1 MKTIT
6 KILDEELA
14 MNKEELLK
22 EYKNVYGEDAKDVF
36 FSPGRINVIGE
47 HTDYNGGHVFP
58 AAISLGVYGVYGPR
72 EDNKVRLY
80 SGNVDGDIVEF
91 DLDDSSVEKDDRFWT
106 NYFKGMLTYLKER
119 ADGDK
124 INHGFNLYIKATL
137 PSGSGLSSSAAIEM
151 LMGIILKDEFN
162 LDVDRVTLAKLG
174 QKTENEFV
182 GLNSGIMDQFAC
194 IMGKKDN
201 AIFLDTNTMEYEYK
215 PLKLGEYEIIIMS
228 TNKEHTLADSA
239 YNDRVRECH
248 DALTKLQTKLN
259 IKALGELDEESFDEY
274 SYLINDETE
283 IRRARHAVF
292 ENQRTLHATKAMED
306 ADLEKL
312 GRLINASH
320 VSLHYDYEVTGKELD
335 TLAEAAWKQ
344 DGVLGARMIG
354 GGFGGSAIAI
364 VKKDKAEEFK
374 KNVGKI
380 YRNKI
385 GYDAS
390 FYDAEIVDGT
400 KRI

>member
-1 MKTIT
+1 
-6 KILDEELA
+6 
-14 MNKEELLK
+14 MNKEGLLK
-22 EYKNVYGEDAKDVF
+22 EYETTFGEKGKDVF

-72 EDNKVRLY
+72 EDKKVCLF

-91 DLDDSSVEKDDRFWT
+91 DIDDTTVEKDDRFWA
-106 NYFKGMLTYLKER
+106 NYFKGMITYLREKY
-119 ADGDK
+119 DNID
-124 INHGFNLYIKATL
+124 HGFNLYIKANL

-162 LDVDRVTLAKLG
+162 LDVDRIALAKMG
-174 QKTENEFV
+174 QRTENEFV

-194 IMGKKDN
+194 IMGKKDS
-201 AIFLDTNTMEYEYK
+201 AIFLDCNTLDYEYK
-215 PLKLGEYEIIIMS
+215 PLALGDYEIIIMA
-228 TNKEHTLADSA
+228 TNKPHTLADSA

-248 DALTKLQTKLN
+248 DAVKKLQAKLD
-259 IKALGELDEESFDEY
+259 IKTLGELDNDTFDEY
-274 SYLINDETE
+274 AYLINNETE
-283 IRRARHAVF
+283 IKRARHAVS
-292 ENQRTLHATKAMED
+292 ENQRTLRATKAMQD
-306 ADLEKL
+306 GDLEKL
-312 GRLINASH
+312 GRLIDASH
-320 VSLHYDYEVTGKELD
+320 VSLHYDYEVTGQELD
-335 TLAEAAWKQ
+335 TLAEASWAQ
-344 DGVLGARMIG
+344 PGVLGARMIG

-364 VKKDKAEEFK
+364 VKKDQAEAFK

-380 YRNKI
+380 YRDKI

>member
-1 MKTIT
+1 
-6 KILDEELA
+6 
-14 MNKEELLK
+14 MNKDELI
-22 EYKNVYGEDAKDVF
+22 KNYQKVFGKNEKDVF

-72 EDNKVRLY
+72 NDNKVCLY
-80 SGNVDGDIVEF
+80 SGNIDGEIVEF
-91 DLDDSSVEKDDRFWT
+91 DLNDDTVEKDDRFWA
-106 NYFKGMLTYLKER
+106 NYFKGMITYLRQRE
-119 ADGDK
+119 DGEK
-124 INHGFNLYIKATL
+124 INHGFNLYIKADL

-151 LMGIILKDEFN
+151 LMGMILKDEFD
-162 LDVDRVTLAKLG
+162 LDIDRPDLARLG
-174 QKTENEFV
+174 QKTENEFI

-194 IMGKKDN
+194 IMGKNDS
-201 AIFLDTNTMEYEYK
+201 AIFLDCNTMEYEYL
-215 PLKLGEYEIIIMS
+215 PLKLGDYEIIIMS

-239 YNDRVRECH
+239 YNDRVRECKN
-248 DALTKLQTKLN
+248 ALEKLQAKLD
-259 IKALGELDEESFDEY
+259 ITSLGELDSQIFDEY
-274 SYLINDETE
+274 AYLINDETE
-283 IRRARHAVF
+283 IKRARHAVN
-292 ENQRTLHATKAMED
+292 ENERTIRATKAMKD
-306 ADLEKL
+306 NDLEKL
-312 GRLINASH
+312 GHLINASH

-364 VKKDKAEEFK
+364 VKKDKAEAFK

-380 YRNKI
+380 YRDKV

-400 KRI
+400 KKI

>member
-1 MKTIT
+1 
-6 KILDEELA
+6 

-22 EYKNVYGEDAKDVF
+22 EYETTFGEKGKDVF

-72 EDNKVRLY
+72 EDKKVCLF

-91 DLDDSSVEKDDRFWT
+91 DIDDTTVEKDDRFWA
-106 NYFKGMLTYLKER
+106 NYFKGMITYLREKY
-119 ADGDK
+119 DNID
-124 INHGFNLYIKATL
+124 HGFNLYIKANL

-162 LDVDRVTLAKLG
+162 LDVDRIALAKMG
-174 QKTENEFV
+174 QRTENEFV

-194 IMGKKDN
+194 IMGKKDS
-201 AIFLDTNTMEYEYK
+201 AIFLDCNTLDYEYK
-215 PLKLGEYEIIIMS
+215 PLALGDYEIIIMA
-228 TNKEHTLADSA
+228 TNKPHTLADSA

-248 DALTKLQTKLN
+248 DAVKKLRAKLD
-259 IKALGELDEESFDEY
+259 IKTLGELDNDTFDEY
-274 SYLINDETE
+274 AYLINNETE
-283 IRRARHAVF
+283 IKRARHAVS
-292 ENQRTLHATKAMED
+292 ENQRTLRATNAMQD
-306 ADLEKL
+306 GDLEKL
-312 GRLINASH
+312 GRLIDASH
-320 VSLHYDYEVTGKELD
+320 VSLHYDYEVTGQELD
-335 TLAEAAWKQ
+335 TLAEASWAQ
-344 DGVLGARMIG
+344 PGVLGARMIG

-364 VKKDKAEEFK
+364 VKKDQAEEFK

-380 YRNKI
+380 YRDKI

>member
-1 MKTIT
+1 
-6 KILDEELA
+6 

-22 EYKNVYGEDAKDVF
+22 EYETTFGEKGKDVF

-58 AAISLGVYGVYGPR
+58 AAISLGVYGVFGPR
-72 EDNKVRLY
+72 EDKKVCLF

-91 DLDDSSVEKDDRFWT
+91 DIDDTTVEKDDRFWA
-106 NYFKGMLTYLKER
+106 NYFKGMITYLREKY
-119 ADGDK
+119 DNID
-124 INHGFNLYIKATL
+124 HGFNLYIKANL

-162 LDVDRVTLAKLG
+162 LDVDRIALAKMG
-174 QKTENEFV
+174 QRTENEFV

-194 IMGKKDN
+194 IMGKKDS
-201 AIFLDTNTMEYEYK
+201 AIFLDCNTLDYEYK
-215 PLKLGEYEIIIMS
+215 PLALDDYEIIIMA
-228 TNKEHTLADSA
+228 TNKPHTLADSA

-248 DALTKLQTKLN
+248 DAVKKLQAKLD
-259 IKALGELDEESFDEY
+259 IKTLGELDNDTFDEY
-274 SYLINDETE
+274 AYLINNETE
-283 IRRARHAVF
+283 IKRARHAVS
-292 ENQRTLHATKAMED
+292 ENQRTLRATNAMQD
-306 ADLEKL
+306 GDLEKL
-312 GRLINASH
+312 GRLIDASH
-320 VSLHYDYEVTGKELD
+320 VSLHYDYEVTGQELD
-335 TLAEAAWKQ
+335 TLAEASWAQ
-344 DGVLGARMIG
+344 PGVLGARMIG

-364 VKKDKAEEFK
+364 VKKDQAEAFK

-380 YRNKI
+380 YRDKI

>member
-1 MKTIT
+1 
-6 KILDEELA
+6 

-22 EYKNVYGEDAKDVF
+22 EYETTFGEKGKNVF

-72 EDNKVRLY
+72 EDKKVCLF

-91 DLDDSSVEKDDRFWT
+91 DIDDTTVEKDDRFWA
-106 NYFKGMLTYLKER
+106 NYFKGMITYLREKY
-119 ADGDK
+119 DNID
-124 INHGFNLYIKATL
+124 HGFNLYIKANL

-162 LDVDRVTLAKLG
+162 LDVDRIDLAKMG
-174 QKTENEFV
+174 QRTENEFV

-194 IMGKKDN
+194 IMGKKDS
-201 AIFLDTNTMEYEYK
+201 AIFLDCNTLDYEYK
-215 PLKLGEYEIIIMS
+215 PLALGDYEIIIMA
-228 TNKEHTLADSA
+228 TNKPHTLADSA

-248 DALTKLQTKLN
+248 DAVKKLQAKLD
-259 IKALGELDEESFDEY
+259 IKTLGELDNDTFDEY
-274 SYLINDETE
+274 AYLINNETE
-283 IRRARHAVF
+283 IKRARHAVS
-292 ENQRTLHATKAMED
+292 ENQRTLRATKAMQD
-306 ADLEKL
+306 GDLEKL
-312 GRLINASH
+312 GRLIDASH
-320 VSLHYDYEVTGKELD
+320 VSLHYDYEVTGQELD
-335 TLAEAAWKQ
+335 TLAEASWAQ
-344 DGVLGARMIG
+344 PGVLGARMIG

-364 VKKDKAEEFK
+364 VKKDQAEAFK

-380 YRNKI
+380 YRDKI

>member
-1 MKTIT
+1 
-6 KILDEELA
+6 

-22 EYKNVYGEDAKDVF
+22 EYETTFGEKGKDVF

-72 EDNKVRLY
+72 EDKKVCLF

-91 DLDDSSVEKDDRFWT
+91 DIDDTTVEKDDRFWA
-106 NYFKGMLTYLKER
+106 NYFKGMITYLREKY
-119 ADGDK
+119 DNID
-124 INHGFNLYIKATL
+124 HGFNLYIKANL

-162 LDVDRVTLAKLG
+162 LDVDRIALAKMG
-174 QKTENEFV
+174 QRTENEFV

-194 IMGKKDN
+194 IMGKKDS
-201 AIFLDTNTMEYEYK
+201 AIFLDCNTLDYEYK
-215 PLKLGEYEIIIMS
+215 PLALGDYEIIIMA
-228 TNKEHTLADSA
+228 TNKPHTLADSA

-248 DALTKLQTKLN
+248 DAVKKLQAKLD
-259 IKALGELDEESFDEY
+259 IKTLGELDNDTFDEY
-274 SYLINDETE
+274 AYLINNETE
-283 IRRARHAVF
+283 IKRARHAVS
-292 ENQRTLHATKAMED
+292 ENQRTLRATKAMQD
-306 ADLEKL
+306 GDLEKL
-312 GRLINASH
+312 GRLIDASH
-320 VSLHYDYEVTGKELD
+320 VSLHYDYEVTGQELD
-335 TLAEAAWKQ
+335 ALAEASWAQ
-344 DGVLGARMIG
+344 PGVLGARMIG

-364 VKKDKAEEFK
+364 VKKDQAEAFK

-380 YRNKI
+380 YRDKI

>member
-1 MKTIT
+1 
-6 KILDEELA
+6 

-22 EYKNVYGEDAKDVF
+22 EYETTFGEKGKDVF

-58 AAISLGVYGVYGPR
+58 AAISLGVYAVYGPR
-72 EDNKVRLY
+72 EDKKVCLF

-91 DLDDSSVEKDDRFWT
+91 DIDDTTVEKDDRFWA
-106 NYFKGMLTYLKER
+106 NYFKGMITYLREKY
-119 ADGDK
+119 DNID
-124 INHGFNLYIKATL
+124 HGFNLYIKANL

-162 LDVDRVTLAKLG
+162 LDVDRIALAKMG
-174 QKTENEFV
+174 QRTENEFV

-194 IMGKKDN
+194 IMGKKDS
-201 AIFLDTNTMEYEYK
+201 AIFLDCNTLDYEYK
-215 PLKLGEYEIIIMS
+215 PLALGDYEIIIMA
-228 TNKEHTLADSA
+228 TNKPHTLADSA

-248 DALTKLQTKLN
+248 DAVKKLQAKLD
-259 IKALGELDEESFDEY
+259 IKTLGELDNDTFDEY
-274 SYLINDETE
+274 AYLINNETE
-283 IRRARHAVF
+283 IKRARHAVS
-292 ENQRTLHATKAMED
+292 ENQRTLRATKAMQD
-306 ADLEKL
+306 GDLEKL
-312 GRLINASH
+312 GRLIDASH
-320 VSLHYDYEVTGKELD
+320 VSLHYDYEVTGQELD
-335 TLAEAAWKQ
+335 TLAEASWAQ
-344 DGVLGARMIG
+344 PGVLGARMIG

-364 VKKDKAEEFK
+364 VKKSEAENFK
-374 KNVGKI
+374 QEVGKI
-380 YRNKI
+380 YRDKI

>member
-1 MKTIT
+1 
-6 KILDEELA
+6 

-22 EYKNVYGEDAKDVF
+22 EYETTFGEKGKDVF

-72 EDNKVRLY
+72 EDKKVCLF
-80 SGNVDGDIVEF
+80 SGNVDGNIVEF
-91 DLDDSSVEKDDRFWT
+91 DIDDTTVEKDDRFWA
-106 NYFKGMLTYLKER
+106 NYFKGMITYLREKY
-119 ADGDK
+119 DNID
-124 INHGFNLYIKATL
+124 HGFNLYIKANL

-162 LDVDRVTLAKLG
+162 LDVDRIALAKMG
-174 QKTENEFV
+174 QRTENEFV

-194 IMGKKDN
+194 IMGKKDS
-201 AIFLDTNTMEYEYK
+201 AIFLDCNTLDYEYK
-215 PLKLGEYEIIIMS
+215 PLALGDYEIIIMA
-228 TNKEHTLADSA
+228 TNKPHTLADSA

-248 DALTKLQTKLN
+248 DAVKKLQAKLD
-259 IKALGELDEESFDEY
+259 IKTLGELDNDTFDEY
-274 SYLINDETE
+274 AYLINNETE
-283 IRRARHAVF
+283 IKRARHAVS
-292 ENQRTLHATKAMED
+292 ENQRTLRATKAMQD
-306 ADLEKL
+306 GDLEKL
-312 GRLINASH
+312 GRLIDASH
-320 VSLHYDYEVTGKELD
+320 VSLHYDYEVTGQELD
-335 TLAEAAWKQ
+335 TLAEASWAQ
-344 DGVLGARMIG
+344 PGVLGARMIG

-364 VKKDKAEEFK
+364 VKKDQAEAFK

-380 YRNKI
+380 YRDKI

>member
-1 MKTIT
+1 
-6 KILDEELA
+6 
-14 MNKEELLK
+14 MNKEELLT
-22 EYKNVYGEDAKDVF
+22 EYEKTFGEKGQDVF

-72 EDNKVRLY
+72 DDKKVRLY

-91 DLDDSSVEKDDRFWT
+91 EIDDTTVEKDDRFWA
-106 NYFKGMLTYLKER
+106 NYFKGMITYLREKYNNI
-119 ADGDK
+119 D
-124 INHGFNLYIKATL
+124 HGFNLYIKANL

-162 LDVDRVTLAKLG
+162 LDVDRVALAKMG
-174 QKTENEFV
+174 QRTENEFV

-194 IMGKKDN
+194 IMGKKDS
-201 AIFLDTNTMEYEYK
+201 AIFLDCNTLKYEYM
-215 PLKLGEYEIIIMS
+215 PLALGDYEIIIMA
-228 TNKEHTLADSA
+228 TNKPHTLADSA

-248 DALTKLQTKLN
+248 DALAKLQQKLD
-259 IKALGELDEESFDEY
+259 IKSLGELDNDTFDEY
-274 SYLINDETE
+274 AYLINDKTE
-283 IRRARHAVF
+283 IKRARHAVS
-292 ENQRTLHATKAMED
+292 ENQRTLRATKAMKD
-306 ADLEKL
+306 GDLEKL

-335 TLAEAAWKQ
+335 TLAEASWKQ
-344 DGVLGARMIG
+344 PGVLGARMIG

-364 VKKDKAEEFK
+364 VKKSEAENFK
-374 KNVGKI
+374 QNVGKI
-380 YRNKI
+380 YRDKI

>member
-1 MKTIT
+1 
-6 KILDEELA
+6 
-14 MNKEELLK
+14 MNKGELLK
-22 EYKNVYGEDAKDVF
+22 EYETTFGEKGKDVF

-72 EDNKVRLY
+72 EDKKVCLF

-91 DLDDSSVEKDDRFWT
+91 DIDDTTVEKDDRFWA
-106 NYFKGMLTYLKER
+106 NYFKGMITYLREKY
-119 ADGDK
+119 DNID
-124 INHGFNLYIKATL
+124 HGFNLYIKANL

-162 LDVDRVTLAKLG
+162 LDVDRIALAKMG
-174 QKTENEFV
+174 QRTENEFV

-194 IMGKKDN
+194 IMGKKDS
-201 AIFLDTNTMEYEYK
+201 AIFLDCNTLDYEYK
-215 PLKLGEYEIIIMS
+215 PLALGDYEIIIMA
-228 TNKEHTLADSA
+228 TNKPHTLADSA

-248 DALTKLQTKLN
+248 DAVKKLQAKLD
-259 IKALGELDEESFDEY
+259 IKTLGELDNDTFDEY
-274 SYLINDETE
+274 AYLINNETE
-283 IRRARHAVF
+283 IKRARHAVS
-292 ENQRTLHATKAMED
+292 ENQRTLRATKAMQD
-306 ADLEKL
+306 GDLEKL
-312 GRLINASH
+312 GRLIDASH
-320 VSLHYDYEVTGKELD
+320 VSLHYDYEVTGQELD
-335 TLAEAAWKQ
+335 TLAEASWAQ
-344 DGVLGARMIG
+344 PGVLGARMIG

-364 VKKDKAEEFK
+364 VKKDQAEAFK

-380 YRNKI
+380 YRDKI

>member
-1 MKTIT
+1 
-6 KILDEELA
+6 

-22 EYKNVYGEDAKDVF
+22 EYKTTFGEKGKDVF

-58 AAISLGVYGVYGPR
+58 AAISLGVYGIYGPR
-72 EDNKVRLY
+72 EDKKVRLF

-91 DLDDSSVEKDDRFWT
+91 DIDDTTVEKDDRFWA
-106 NYFKGMLTYLKER
+106 NYFKGMITYLREKY
-119 ADGDK
+119 DNID
-124 INHGFNLYIKATL
+124 HGFNLYIKANL

-162 LDVDRVTLAKLG
+162 LDVDRIALAKMG
-174 QKTENEFV
+174 QRTENEFV

-194 IMGKKDN
+194 IMGKKDS
-201 AIFLDTNTMEYEYK
+201 AIFLDCNTLDYEYK
-215 PLKLGEYEIIIMS
+215 PLALGDYEIIIMA
-228 TNKEHTLADSA
+228 TNKPHTLADSA

-248 DALTKLQTKLN
+248 DAVKKLQAKLD
-259 IKALGELDEESFDEY
+259 IKTLGELDNDTFDEY
-274 SYLINDETE
+274 AYLINNETE
-283 IRRARHAVF
+283 IKRARHAVS
-292 ENQRTLHATKAMED
+292 ENQRTLRATNAMQD
-306 ADLEKL
+306 GDLEKL
-312 GRLINASH
+312 GRLIDASH
-320 VSLHYDYEVTGKELD
+320 VSLHYDYEVTGQELD
-335 TLAEAAWKQ
+335 TLAEASWAQ
-344 DGVLGARMIG
+344 PGVLGARMIG

-364 VKKDKAEEFK
+364 VKKDQAEAFK

-380 YRNKI
+380 YRDKV
-385 GYDAS
+385 GYDSS

>member
-1 MKTIT
+1 
-6 KILDEELA
+6 

-22 EYKNVYGEDAKDVF
+22 EYETTFGEKGKDVF

-72 EDNKVRLY
+72 EDKKVCLF

-91 DLDDSSVEKDDRFWT
+91 DIDDTTVEKDDRFWA
-106 NYFKGMLTYLKER
+106 NYFKGMITYLREKY
-119 ADGDK
+119 DNID
-124 INHGFNLYIKATL
+124 HGFNLYIKANL

-162 LDVDRVTLAKLG
+162 LDVDRIALAKMG
-174 QKTENEFV
+174 QRTENEFV

-194 IMGKKDN
+194 IMGKKDS
-201 AIFLDTNTMEYEYK
+201 AIFLDCNTLDYEYK
-215 PLKLGEYEIIIMS
+215 PLALGDYEIIIMA
-228 TNKEHTLADSA
+228 TNKPHTLADSA
-239 YNDRVRECH
+239 YNGRVRECH
-248 DALTKLQTKLN
+248 DAVKKLQAKLD
-259 IKALGELDEESFDEY
+259 IKTLGELDNDTFDEY
-274 SYLINDETE
+274 AYLINNETE
-283 IRRARHAVF
+283 IKRARHAVS
-292 ENQRTLHATKAMED
+292 ENQRTLRATKAMQD
-306 ADLEKL
+306 GDLEKL
-312 GRLINASH
+312 GRLIDASH
-320 VSLHYDYEVTGKELD
+320 VSLHYDYEVTGQELD
-335 TLAEAAWKQ
+335 TLAEASWAQ
-344 DGVLGARMIG
+344 PGVLGARMIG

-364 VKKDKAEEFK
+364 VKKDQAEEFK

-380 YRNKI
+380 YRDKI

>member
-1 MKTIT
+1 
-6 KILDEELA
+6 

-22 EYKNVYGEDAKDVF
+22 EYETTFGEKGKDVF

-72 EDNKVRLY
+72 EDKKVCLF

-91 DLDDSSVEKDDRFWT
+91 DIDDTTVEKDNRFWA
-106 NYFKGMLTYLKER
+106 NYFKGMITYLLEKY
-119 ADGDK
+119 DNID
-124 INHGFNLYIKATL
+124 HGFNLYIKANL

-162 LDVDRVTLAKLG
+162 LDVDRIALAKMG
-174 QKTENEFV
+174 QRTENEFV

-194 IMGKKDN
+194 IMGKKDS
-201 AIFLDTNTMEYEYK
+201 AIFLDCNTLDYEYK
-215 PLKLGEYEIIIMS
+215 PLALGDYEIIIMA
-228 TNKEHTLADSA
+228 TNKPHTLADSA

-248 DALTKLQTKLN
+248 DAVKKLQAKLD
-259 IKALGELDEESFDEY
+259 IKTLGELDNDTFDEY
-274 SYLINDETE
+274 AYLINNETE
-283 IRRARHAVF
+283 IKRARHAVS
-292 ENQRTLHATKAMED
+292 ENQRTLRATKAMQD
-306 ADLEKL
+306 GDLEKL
-312 GRLINASH
+312 GRLIDASH
-320 VSLHYDYEVTGKELD
+320 VSLHYDYEVTGQELD
-335 TLAEAAWKQ
+335 TLAEASWAQ
-344 DGVLGARMIG
+344 PGVLGARMIG

-364 VKKDKAEEFK
+364 VKKDQAEAFK

-380 YRNKI
+380 YRDKV

>member
-1 MKTIT
+1 
-6 KILDEELA
+6 

-22 EYKNVYGEDAKDVF
+22 EYETTFGEKGKDVF

-72 EDNKVRLY
+72 EDKKVCLF

-91 DLDDSSVEKDDRFWT
+91 DIDDTTVEKDDRFWA
-106 NYFKGMLTYLKER
+106 NYFKGMITYLREKY
-119 ADGDK
+119 DNID
-124 INHGFNLYIKATL
+124 HGFNLYIKANL

-162 LDVDRVTLAKLG
+162 LDVDRVALAKMG
-174 QKTENEFV
+174 QRTENEFV

-194 IMGKKDN
+194 IMGKKDS
-201 AIFLDTNTMEYEYK
+201 AIFLDCNTLDYEYK
-215 PLKLGEYEIIIMS
+215 PLALGDYEIIIMA
-228 TNKEHTLADSA
+228 TNKPHTLADSA

-248 DALTKLQTKLN
+248 DAVKKLQAKLD
-259 IKALGELDEESFDEY
+259 IKTLGELDNDTFDEY
-274 SYLINDETE
+274 AYLINNETE
-283 IRRARHAVF
+283 IKRARHAVS
-292 ENQRTLHATKAMED
+292 ENQRTLRATKAMQD
-306 ADLEKL
+306 GDLEKL
-312 GRLINASH
+312 GRLIGASH
-320 VSLHYDYEVTGKELD
+320 VSLHYDYEVTGQELD
-335 TLAEAAWKQ
+335 TLAEASWAQ
-344 DGVLGARMIG
+344 PGVLGARMIG

-364 VKKDKAEEFK
+364 VKKDQAEAFK

-380 YRNKI
+380 YRDKI

>member
-1 MKTIT
+1 
-6 KILDEELA
+6 

-22 EYKNVYGEDAKDVF
+22 EYETTFGEKGKDVF

-72 EDNKVRLY
+72 EDKKVCLF

-91 DLDDSSVEKDDRFWT
+91 DIDDTTVEKDDRFWA
-106 NYFKGMLTYLKER
+106 NYLKGMITYLREKY
-119 ADGDK
+119 DNID
-124 INHGFNLYIKATL
+124 HGFNLYIKANL

-162 LDVDRVTLAKLG
+162 LDVDRIALAKMG
-174 QKTENEFV
+174 QRTENEFV

-194 IMGKKDN
+194 IMGKKDS
-201 AIFLDTNTMEYEYK
+201 AIFLDCNTLDYEYK
-215 PLKLGEYEIIIMS
+215 PLALGDYEIIIMA
-228 TNKEHTLADSA
+228 TNKPHTLADSA

-248 DALTKLQTKLN
+248 DAVKKLQAKLD
-259 IKALGELDEESFDEY
+259 IKTLGELDNDTFDEY
-274 SYLINDETE
+274 AYLINNETE
-283 IRRARHAVF
+283 IKRARHAVS
-292 ENQRTLHATKAMED
+292 ENQRTLRATKAMQD
-306 ADLEKL
+306 GDLEKL
-312 GRLINASH
+312 GRLIDASH
-320 VSLHYDYEVTGKELD
+320 VSLHYDYEVTGQELD
-335 TLAEAAWKQ
+335 TLAEASWAQ
-344 DGVLGARMIG
+344 PGVLGARMIG

-364 VKKDKAEEFK
+364 VKKDQAEAFK

-380 YRNKI
+380 YRDKI

>member
-1 MKTIT
+1 
-6 KILDEELA
+6 

-22 EYKNVYGEDAKDVF
+22 DYETTFGEKGKDVF

-72 EDNKVRLY
+72 EDKKVCLF

-91 DLDDSSVEKDDRFWT
+91 DIDDTTVEKDDRFWA
-106 NYFKGMLTYLKER
+106 NYFKGMITYLREKY
-119 ADGDK
+119 DNID
-124 INHGFNLYIKATL
+124 HGFNLYIKANL

-162 LDVDRVTLAKLG
+162 LDVDRIALAKMG
-174 QKTENEFV
+174 QRTENEFV

-194 IMGKKDN
+194 IMGKKDS
-201 AIFLDTNTMEYEYK
+201 AIFLDCNTLDYEYK
-215 PLKLGEYEIIIMS
+215 PLALGDYEIIIMA
-228 TNKEHTLADSA
+228 TNKPHTLADSA

-248 DALTKLQTKLN
+248 DAVKKLQAKLD
-259 IKALGELDEESFDEY
+259 IKTLGELDNDTFDEY
-274 SYLINDETE
+274 AYLINNETE
-283 IRRARHAVF
+283 IKRARHAVS
-292 ENQRTLHATKAMED
+292 ENQRTLRATKAMQD
-306 ADLEKL
+306 GDLEKL
-312 GRLINASH
+312 GRLIDASH
-320 VSLHYDYEVTGKELD
+320 VSLHYDYEVTGQELD
-335 TLAEAAWKQ
+335 TLAEASWAQ
-344 DGVLGARMIG
+344 PGVLGARMIG

-364 VKKDKAEEFK
+364 VKKDQAEAFK

-380 YRNKI
+380 YRDKI

>member
-1 MKTIT
+1 
-6 KILDEELA
+6 

-22 EYKNVYGEDAKDVF
+22 EYETTFGEKGKDVF

-72 EDNKVRLY
+72 EDKKVCLF

-91 DLDDSSVEKDDRFWT
+91 DIDDTTVEKDNRFWA
-106 NYFKGMLTYLKER
+106 NYFKGMITYLLEKY
-119 ADGDK
+119 DNID
-124 INHGFNLYIKATL
+124 HGFNLYIKANL

-162 LDVDRVTLAKLG
+162 LDVDRIALAKMG
-174 QKTENEFV
+174 QRTENEFV

-194 IMGKKDN
+194 IMGKKDS
-201 AIFLDTNTMEYEYK
+201 AIFLDCNTLDYEYK
-215 PLKLGEYEIIIMS
+215 PLALGDYEIIIMA
-228 TNKEHTLADSA
+228 TNKPHTLADSA

-248 DALTKLQTKLN
+248 DAVKKLQAKLD
-259 IKALGELDEESFDEY
+259 IKTLGELDNDTFDEY
-274 SYLINDETE
+274 AYLINNETE
-283 IRRARHAVF
+283 IKRARHAVS
-292 ENQRTLHATKAMED
+292 ENQRTLRATKAMQD
-306 ADLEKL
+306 GDLEKL
-312 GRLINASH
+312 GRLIDASH
-320 VSLHYDYEVTGKELD
+320 VSLHYDYEVTGQELD
-335 TLAEAAWKQ
+335 TLAKASWAQ
-344 DGVLGARMIG
+344 PGVLGARMIG

-364 VKKDKAEEFK
+364 VKKSEAENFK
-374 KNVGKI
+374 QEVGKI
-380 YRNKI
+380 YRDKI

>member
-1 MKTIT
+1 
-6 KILDEELA
+6 
-14 MNKEELLK
+14 MNKDELI
-22 EYKNVYGEDAKDVF
+22 KNYQKVFGKNEKDVF

-72 EDNKVRLY
+72 NDNKVCLY
-80 SGNVDGDIVEF
+80 SGNIDGEIVEF
-91 DLDDSSVEKDDRFWT
+91 DLNDDTVEKDDRFWA
-106 NYFKGMLTYLKER
+106 NYFKGMITYLRQRE
-119 ADGDK
+119 DGNK
-124 INHGFNLYIKATL
+124 INHGFNLYIKADL

-151 LMGIILKDEFN
+151 LMGMILKDEFD
-162 LDVDRVTLAKLG
+162 LDIDRIDLARLG

-194 IMGKKDN
+194 IMGKNDS
-201 AIFLDTNTMEYEYK
+201 AIFLDCNTMEYEYL
-215 PLKLGEYEIIIMS
+215 PLKLGDYEIIIMS

-239 YNDRVRECH
+239 YNDRVRECKN
-248 DALTKLQTKLN
+248 ALEKLQTALD
-259 IKALGELDEESFDEY
+259 ITSLGELDSQTFDEY
-274 SYLINDETE
+274 AYLIDDETE
-283 IRRARHAVF
+283 IKRARHAVN
-292 ENQRTLHATKAMED
+292 ENERTIRATKAMKD
-306 ADLEKL
+306 NDLEKL
-312 GRLINASH
+312 GHLINASH

-364 VKKDKAEEFK
+364 VKKDKAEAFK

-380 YRNKI
+380 YRDKV

-400 KRI
+400 KKI

>member
-1 MKTIT
+1 MKI
-6 KILDEELA
+6 EELFTA
-14 MNKEELLK
+14 YEK
-22 EYKNVYGEDAKDVF
+22 VFGEKGQDVF

-72 EDNKVRLY
+72 SDKKVRLF
-80 SGNVDGDIVEF
+80 SANVDGLIVEF
-91 DLDDSSVEKDDRFWT
+91 AYDDSKPEKGDRFWA
-106 NYFKGMLTYLKER
+106 NYFKGMLTYLRQNK
-119 ADGDK
+119 DGAK
-124 INHGFNLYIKATL
+124 ISHGFNLYIKATL

-151 LMGIILKDEFN
+151 LMGIILKDEFG
-162 LDVDRVTLAKLG
+162 LAVDRLTLAKMG
-174 QKTENEFV
+174 QRTENEFV

-201 AIFLDTNTMEYEYK
+201 AIFLDTNTMKYEYE
-215 PLKLGEYEIIIMS
+215 PLQLDDYEIVIMS

-239 YNDRVRECH
+239 YNDRVKECRA
-248 DALTKLQTKLN
+248 ALKKLQTKLK
-259 IKALGELDEESFDEY
+259 IEALGNLDLNTFDEY
-274 SYLINDETE
+274 SYLINDAIELK
-283 IRRARHAVF
+283 RARHAIS
-292 ENQRTLHATKAMED
+292 ENGRTIRAAQAMKKG
-306 ADLEKL
+306 DLAEL

-335 TLAEAAWKQ
+335 TLAETAWQ
-344 DGVLGARMIG
+344 QPGVLGARMIG

-364 VKKDKAEEFK
+364 VKKSEAEDFK
-374 KNVGKI
+374 KKVGQV
-380 YRNKI
+380 YRKQI

-400 KRI
+400 KKL

>member
-1 MKTIT
+1 
-6 KILDEELA
+6 

-22 EYKNVYGEDAKDVF
+22 EYETTFGEKGKDVF

-58 AAISLGVYGVYGPR
+58 AAISLGVYGIYGPR
-72 EDNKVRLY
+72 EDKKVRLF

-91 DLDDSSVEKDDRFWT
+91 NIDDTTVEKDDRFWT
-106 NYFKGMLTYLKER
+106 NYFKGMIAYLREKY
-119 ADGDK
+119 DNID
-124 INHGFNLYIKATL
+124 HGFNLYIKANL

-151 LMGIILKDEFN
+151 LMGIILKDEFD
-162 LDVDRVTLAKLG
+162 LDVDRIALAKMG
-174 QKTENEFV
+174 QRTENEFV

-194 IMGKKDN
+194 IMGKKDS
-201 AIFLDTNTMEYEYK
+201 AIFLDCNSLDYEYL
-215 PLKLGEYEIIIMS
+215 PLALGDYEIIIMA
-228 TNKEHTLADSA
+228 TNKEHTLTDSA
-239 YNDRVRECH
+239 YNNRVRECH
-248 DALTKLQTKLN
+248 NALEKLQKQLD
-259 IKALGELDEESFDEY
+259 IKSLGELDNDTLDEY

-283 IRRARHAVF
+283 LKRARHAVS
-292 ENQRTLHATKAMED
+292 ENQRTLRATKAMK
-306 ADLEKL
+306 AGDLAKL

-320 VSLHYDYEVTGKELD
+320 ISLHYDYEVTGKELD
-335 TLAEAAWKQ
+335 TLVETSWKQ
-344 DGVLGARMIG
+344 PGVLGARMIG

-364 VKKDKAEEFK
+364 VKKSEAENFK
-374 KNVGKI
+374 QEVGKI
-380 YRNKI
+380 YRDAI

>member
-1 MKTIT
+1 
-6 KILDEELA
+6 

-22 EYKNVYGEDAKDVF
+22 EYETTFGEKGKDVF

-72 EDNKVRLY
+72 EDKKVCLF

-91 DLDDSSVEKDDRFWT
+91 DIDDTTVEKDDRFRA
-106 NYFKGMLTYLKER
+106 NYFKGMITYLREKY
-119 ADGDK
+119 DNID
-124 INHGFNLYIKATL
+124 HGFNLYIKANL

-162 LDVDRVTLAKLG
+162 LDVDRIALAKMG
-174 QKTENEFV
+174 QRTENEFV

-194 IMGKKDN
+194 IMGKKDS
-201 AIFLDTNTMEYEYK
+201 AIFLDCNTLDYEYK
-215 PLKLGEYEIIIMS
+215 PLALGDYEIIIMA
-228 TNKEHTLADSA
+228 TNKPHTLADSA

-248 DALTKLQTKLN
+248 DAVKKLQAKLD
-259 IKALGELDEESFDEY
+259 IKTLGELDNDTFDEY
-274 SYLINDETE
+274 AYLINNETE
-283 IRRARHAVF
+283 IKRARHAVS
-292 ENQRTLHATKAMED
+292 ENQRTLRATKAMQD
-306 ADLEKL
+306 GDLEKL
-312 GRLINASH
+312 GRLIDASH
-320 VSLHYDYEVTGKELD
+320 VSLHYDYEVTGQELD
-335 TLAEAAWKQ
+335 TLAEASWAQ
-344 DGVLGARMIG
+344 PGVLGARMIG

-364 VKKDKAEEFK
+364 VKKDQAEAFK

-380 YRNKI
+380 YRDKV

>member
-1 MKTIT
+1 
-6 KILDEELA
+6 
-14 MNKEELLK
+14 MNKDELI
-22 EYKNVYGEDAKDVF
+22 KNYQKVFGKNEKDVF

-72 EDNKVRLY
+72 NDNKVCLY
-80 SGNVDGDIVEF
+80 SGNIDGEIVEF
-91 DLDDSSVEKDDRFWT
+91 DLNDDTVEKDDRFWA
-106 NYFKGMLTYLKER
+106 NYFKGMITYLRQRE
-119 ADGDK
+119 DGNK
-124 INHGFNLYIKATL
+124 INHGFNLYIKADL

-151 LMGIILKDEFN
+151 LMGMILKDEFD
-162 LDVDRVTLAKLG
+162 LDINRPDLARLG

-194 IMGKKDN
+194 IMGKNDS
-201 AIFLDTNTMEYEYK
+201 AIFLDCNTMEYEYL
-215 PLKLGEYEIIIMS
+215 PLKLGDYEIIIMS

-239 YNDRVRECH
+239 YNDRVRECKN
-248 DALTKLQTKLN
+248 ALEKLQAKLD
-259 IKALGELDEESFDEY
+259 ITSLGELDSQIFDEY
-274 SYLINDETE
+274 AYLINDETE
-283 IRRARHAVF
+283 IKRARHAVN
-292 ENQRTLHATKAMED
+292 ENERTIRATKAMKNN
-306 ADLEKL
+306 DLEKL
-312 GRLINASH
+312 GHLINASH

-364 VKKDKAEEFK
+364 VKKDKAEAFK

-380 YRNKI
+380 YRDKV

-400 KRI
+400 KKI

>member
-1 MKTIT
+1 
-6 KILDEELA
+6 

-22 EYKNVYGEDAKDVF
+22 EYKTTFGEKGKDVF

-58 AAISLGVYGVYGPR
+58 AAISLGVYGIYGPR
-72 EDNKVRLY
+72 EDKKVRLF

-91 DLDDSSVEKDDRFWT
+91 DIDDTTVEKDDRFWT
-106 NYFKGMLTYLKER
+106 NYFKGMIAYLREKY
-119 ADGDK
+119 DNID
-124 INHGFNLYIKATL
+124 HGFNLYIKANL

-151 LMGIILKDEFN
+151 LMGIILKDEFD
-162 LDVDRVTLAKLG
+162 LDVDRIALAKMG
-174 QKTENEFV
+174 QRTENEFV

-194 IMGKKDN
+194 IMGKKDS
-201 AIFLDTNTMEYEYK
+201 AIFLDCNSLDYEYL
-215 PLKLGEYEIIIMS
+215 PLALSDYEIIIMA

-239 YNDRVRECH
+239 YNNRVRECH
-248 DALTKLQTKLN
+248 NALEKLQKQLD
-259 IKALGELDEESFDEY
+259 IKSLGELDNDTLDEY

-283 IRRARHAVF
+283 LKRARHAVS
-292 ENQRTLHATKAMED
+292 ENQRTLRATKAMKSG
-306 ADLEKL
+306 DLVKL

-320 VSLHYDYEVTGKELD
+320 ISLHYDYEVTGKELD
-335 TLAEAAWKQ
+335 TLVEASWKQ
-344 DGVLGARMIG
+344 PGVLGARMIG

-364 VKKDKAEEFK
+364 VKKSEAENFK
-374 KNVGKI
+374 QEVGKI
-380 YRNKI
+380 YRDKI

>member
-1 MKTIT
+1 
-6 KILDEELA
+6 

-22 EYKNVYGEDAKDVF
+22 EYETTFGEKGKDVF

-47 HTDYNGGHVFP
+47 HTAYNGGHVFP

-72 EDNKVRLY
+72 EDKKVCLF

-91 DLDDSSVEKDDRFWT
+91 DIDDTTVEKDDRFWA
-106 NYFKGMLTYLKER
+106 NYFKGMITYLREKY
-119 ADGDK
+119 DNID
-124 INHGFNLYIKATL
+124 HGFNLYIKANL

-162 LDVDRVTLAKLG
+162 LDVDRIALAKMG
-174 QKTENEFV
+174 QRTENEFV

-194 IMGKKDN
+194 IMGKKDS
-201 AIFLDTNTMEYEYK
+201 AIFLDCNTLDYEYK
-215 PLKLGEYEIIIMS
+215 PLALGDYEIIIMA
-228 TNKEHTLADSA
+228 TNKPHTLADSA

-248 DALTKLQTKLN
+248 DAVKKLQAKLD
-259 IKALGELDEESFDEY
+259 IKTLGELDNDTFDEY
-274 SYLINDETE
+274 AYLINNETE
-283 IRRARHAVF
+283 IKRARHAVS
-292 ENQRTLHATKAMED
+292 ENQRTLRATKAMQNG
-306 ADLEKL
+306 DLEKL
-312 GRLINASH
+312 GRLIDASH
-320 VSLHYDYEVTGKELD
+320 VSLHYDYEVTGQELD
-335 TLAEAAWKQ
+335 TLAEASWAQ
-344 DGVLGARMIG
+344 PGVLGARMIG

-364 VKKDKAEEFK
+364 VKKDQAEAFK

-380 YRNKI
+380 YRDKI

>member
-1 MKTIT
+1 
-6 KILDEELA
+6 

-22 EYKNVYGEDAKDVF
+22 EYETTFGEKGKDVF

-72 EDNKVRLY
+72 EDKKVCLF

-91 DLDDSSVEKDDRFWT
+91 DIDGTTVEKDDRFWA
-106 NYFKGMLTYLKER
+106 NYFKGMITYLREKY
-119 ADGDK
+119 DNID
-124 INHGFNLYIKATL
+124 HGFNLYIKANL

-162 LDVDRVTLAKLG
+162 LDVDRIALAKMG
-174 QKTENEFV
+174 QRTENEFV

-194 IMGKKDN
+194 IMGKKDS
-201 AIFLDTNTMEYEYK
+201 AIFLDCNTLDYEYK
-215 PLKLGEYEIIIMS
+215 PLALGDYEIIIMA
-228 TNKEHTLADSA
+228 TNKPHTLADSA

-248 DALTKLQTKLN
+248 DAVKKLQAKLD
-259 IKALGELDEESFDEY
+259 IKTLGELDNDTFDEY
-274 SYLINDETE
+274 AYLINNETE
-283 IRRARHAVF
+283 IKRARHAVS
-292 ENQRTLHATKAMED
+292 ENQRTLRATKAMQD
-306 ADLEKL
+306 GDLEKL
-312 GRLINASH
+312 GRLIDASH
-320 VSLHYDYEVTGKELD
+320 VSLHYDYEVTGQELD
-335 TLAEAAWKQ
+335 TLAEASWAQ
-344 DGVLGARMIG
+344 PGVLGARMIG

-364 VKKDKAEEFK
+364 VKKDQAEAFK

-380 YRNKI
+380 YRDKI

>member
-1 MKTIT
+1 
-6 KILDEELA
+6 

-22 EYKNVYGEDAKDVF
+22 EYETTFGEKGKDVF

-72 EDNKVRLY
+72 EDKKVCLF

-91 DLDDSSVEKDDRFWT
+91 DIDDTTVEKDDRFWA
-106 NYFKGMLTYLKER
+106 NYFKGMITYLREKY
-119 ADGDK
+119 DNID
-124 INHGFNLYIKATL
+124 HGFNLYIKANL

-162 LDVDRVTLAKLG
+162 LDVDRIALAKMG
-174 QKTENEFV
+174 QRTENEFV

-194 IMGKKDN
+194 IMGKKDS
-201 AIFLDTNTMEYEYK
+201 AIFLDCNTLDYEYK
-215 PLKLGEYEIIIMS
+215 PLALGDYEIIIMA
-228 TNKEHTLADSA
+228 TNKPHTLADSA

-248 DALTKLQTKLN
+248 DAVKKLQAKLD
-259 IKALGELDEESFDEY
+259 IKTLGELDNDTFDEY
-274 SYLINDETE
+274 AYLINNETE
-283 IRRARHAVF
+283 IKRARHAVS
-292 ENQRTLHATKAMED
+292 ENQRTLRETKAMQD
-306 ADLEKL
+306 GDLEKL
-312 GRLINASH
+312 GRLIDASH
-320 VSLHYDYEVTGKELD
+320 VSLHYDYEVTGQELD
-335 TLAEAAWKQ
+335 TLAEASWAQ
-344 DGVLGARMIG
+344 PGVLGARMIG

-364 VKKDKAEEFK
+364 VKKDQAEAFK

-380 YRNKI
+380 YRDKI

>member
-1 MKTIT
+1 
-6 KILDEELA
+6 

-22 EYKNVYGEDAKDVF
+22 EYETTFGEKGKDVF

-58 AAISLGVYGVYGPR
+58 AAISLGVYGIYGPR
-72 EDNKVRLY
+72 EDKKVRLF

-91 DLDDSSVEKDDRFWT
+91 DIDDTTVEKDDRFWT
-106 NYFKGMLTYLKER
+106 NYFKGMIAYLREKY
-119 ADGDK
+119 DNID
-124 INHGFNLYIKATL
+124 HGFNLYIKANL

-151 LMGIILKDEFN
+151 LMGIILKDEFD
-162 LDVDRVTLAKLG
+162 LDVDRIALAKMG
-174 QKTENEFV
+174 QRTENEFV

-194 IMGKKDN
+194 IMGKKDS
-201 AIFLDTNTMEYEYK
+201 AIFLDCNTLDYEYK
-215 PLKLGEYEIIIMS
+215 PLALGDYEIIIMA
-228 TNKEHTLADSA
+228 TNKPHTLADSA

-248 DALTKLQTKLN
+248 DAVKKLQAKLD
-259 IKALGELDEESFDEY
+259 IKTLGELDNDTFDEY
-274 SYLINDETE
+274 AYLINNETE
-283 IRRARHAVF
+283 IKRARHAVS
-292 ENQRTLHATKAMED
+292 ENQRTLRATKAMQD
-306 ADLEKL
+306 GDLEKL
-312 GRLINASH
+312 GRLIDASH
-320 VSLHYDYEVTGKELD
+320 VSLHYDYEVTGQELD
-335 TLAEAAWKQ
+335 TLAEASWAQ
-344 DGVLGARMIG
+344 PGVLGARMIG

-364 VKKDKAEEFK
+364 VKKDQAEAFK

-380 YRNKI
+380 YRDKV

>member
-1 MKTIT
+1 
-6 KILDEELA
+6 

-22 EYKNVYGEDAKDVF
+22 EYKTTFGEKGKDVF

-72 EDNKVRLY
+72 EDKKVCLF

-91 DLDDSSVEKDDRFWT
+91 DIDDTTVEKDDRFWA
-106 NYFKGMLTYLKER
+106 NYFKGMITYLREKY
-119 ADGDK
+119 DNID
-124 INHGFNLYIKATL
+124 HGFNLYIKANL

-162 LDVDRVTLAKLG
+162 LDVDRIALAKMG
-174 QKTENEFV
+174 QRTENEFV

-194 IMGKKDN
+194 IMGKKDS
-201 AIFLDTNTMEYEYK
+201 AIFLDCNTLDYEYK
-215 PLKLGEYEIIIMS
+215 PLALGDYEIIIMA
-228 TNKEHTLADSA
+228 TNKPHTLADSA

-248 DALTKLQTKLN
+248 DAVKKLQAKLD
-259 IKALGELDEESFDEY
+259 IKTLGELDNDTFDEY
-274 SYLINDETE
+274 AYLINNETE
-283 IRRARHAVF
+283 IKRARHAVS
-292 ENQRTLHATKAMED
+292 ENQRTLRATNAMQD
-306 ADLEKL
+306 GDLEKL
-312 GRLINASH
+312 GRLIDASH
-320 VSLHYDYEVTGKELD
+320 VSLHYDYEVTGQELD
-335 TLAEAAWKQ
+335 TLAEASWAQ
-344 DGVLGARMIG
+344 PGVLGARMIG
-354 GGFGGSAIAI
+354 GGFGGSAVAI
-364 VKKDKAEEFK
+364 VKKDQAEEFK

-380 YRNKI
+380 YRDKI